1 MALITRLSKS
11 LTSTKEVTKKTRK
24 IEEFKAYSLKS
35 HTPLEVEVIVRSLL
49 CLRVRITHV
58 HSPMA
63 VPTPMK
69 SLPVASSLLSTH
81 SSQMSS
87 LDPSHFLRWEKNKH
101 PPNCLKEEGV
111 WCEESA
117 QEIGQV

>member
-11 LTSTKEVTKKTRK
+11 LASTKEIKKTRK
-24 IEEFKAYSLKS
+24 MGEFKAYPLKS
-35 HTPLEVEVIVRSLL
+35 HTPLVVEVIVRSLL
-49 CLRVRITHV
+49 CLRVRVTRV
-58 HSPMA
+58 HSPLA
-63 VPTPMK
+63 APAPMK
-69 SLPVASSLLSTH
+69 SLHVASSLLGTH

-111 WCEESA
+111 WCEESG